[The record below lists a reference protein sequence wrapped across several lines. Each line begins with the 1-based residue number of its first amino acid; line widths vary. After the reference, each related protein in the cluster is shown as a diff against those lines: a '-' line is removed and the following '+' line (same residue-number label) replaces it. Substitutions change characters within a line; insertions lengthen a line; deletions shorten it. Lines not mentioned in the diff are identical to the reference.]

1 MGLMD
6 CKKWKFPTDSDGV
19 GVKVP
24 IFYFF
29 LFIFL
34 ILHNVSLFVDVLIVQ

>member
-6 CKKWKFPTDSDGV
+6 SKKWKFPTDSDGV
-19 GVKVP
+19 GVKVL